1 MATSPVGRV
10 MEEKTEESNG
20 QSGNDWQPFNPICN
34 TVTFE
39 KSWRGWQPT
48 TPTRLRPTLLIAVG
62 FLELG
67 NAGDFAANV
76 FNMIPV
82 PTYAKVLMALG
93 GTLALIVSACAFR
106 DLQLSYRNI
115 KNLRRE
121 RYFLLSEQSGHLE
134 DQVAAQS
141 LQVRIHLNRRE
152 LGIEAI
158 DRAGFDLL
166 LGFGAILVGVGTLMA
181 IGGANHKVYLASN
194 LLSGYIGSAPGG
206 IFALINMTWTIHV
219 FIRLHRQTQ
228 AATRLLKSET
238 AIRLLH
244 RRILVVRIYT
254 LVNAVTTLFGGIAS
268 FVTATMWQGYI
279 VILPC
284 IFSAIFCNYFWRHHL
299 NYERTLLDDGLRR
312 TTIADQVAEIEHL
325 AAMRETLATSRTGR
339 IQKLISDPQA
349 LVPVI
354 DFFCKEGL
362 FEGFVLHLLRS
373 SKTRG
378 AIVGPEGHALSV
390 DARDLMEIELK
401 HVSPILQ
408 EAAKFVDRSVD
419 VRLRWRQRYLLEAL
433 GCALS
438 MEQGGYPEQKGRKRG
453 GNQAEIPEK
462 VAVSPTNGTALSFAN
477 ELPI

>member
-1 MATSPVGRV
+1 MATSSEVQEEQEK
-10 MEEKTEESNG
+10 MEWSN
-20 QSGNDWQPFNPICN
+20 SLPINDWQPFVQTCDIA
-34 TVTFE
+34 TFK

-48 TPTRLRPTLLIAVG
+48 TPTRLRPTLLMAVG

-82 PTYAKVLMALG
+82 PTWAAVLMGLG
-93 GTLALIVSACAFR
+93 GSLALIVSACAFR
-106 DLQLSYRNI
+106 DLQLSLRNVE
-115 KNLRRE
+115 NLRRE
-121 RYFLLSEQSGHLE
+121 RHFLLSQQSHYPQ
-134 DQVAAQS
+134 DQPASES

-181 IGGANHKVYLASN
+181 IGGANHKVFLASN

-206 IFALINMTWTIHV
+206 IFALINIIWTVHV

-228 AATRLLKSET
+228 AARRLLKSDT
-238 AIRLLH
+238 ALRMLR

-299 NYERTLLDDGLRR
+299 NYERSLLTDSLRR
-312 TTIADQVAEIEHL
+312 TSIADLVAEIEHL
-325 AAMRETLATSRTGR
+325 AEMRESLATSKTGR
-339 IQKLISDPQA
+339 IQKLISEPQA
-349 LVPVI
+349 LVTVI
-354 DFFCKEGL
+354 DFFCTEGL

-373 SKTRG
+373 WKTRK
-378 AIVGPEGHALSV
+378 ALVGSAGQNLSV
-390 DARDLMEIELK
+390 EAKELKEIELK
-401 HVSPILQ
+401 HVSPVLQ
-408 EAAKFVDRSVD
+408 EAARFVDRSVD
-419 VRLRWRQRYLLEAL
+419 TRLRWRQRYLLEAL
-433 GCALS
+433 GCALQ
-438 MEQGGYPEQKGRKRG
+438 MEHDGKTDENRA
-453 GNQAEIPEK
+453 NLSEK
-462 VAVSPTNGTALSFAN
+462 NDVSQPSGTV
-477 ELPI
+477 